1 MTRGGASLEVR
12 LRGLGDGAEGE
23 GNGRLGLGIRGD
35 PEDKAEG
42 EDQNRQGD
50 EDTDNGEHAEDEET
64 REERLGGITHAAN
77 FGAGKALD
85 SRNHLTREGY
95 DGFDTG
101 KHPGFEGADL
111 RVRRVG
117 HRVLRP
123 EDGTS
128 RSGTGR
134 FTLRGAWIDKRGMA
148 GDWDM
153 ALGLGRRGGRGLG
166 GNLITGEG
174 EGLLFGGGLR
184 GGRHRFGR
192 RLRLNGGL
200 GHRPRRRR
208 GRRRNGRRGLNLGG
222 ARSIGTRGGSGQDL
236 GLGNGGEGGLGW
248 LNKLMRRGGPRRCRG
263 VRRKGAATTGMDGLE
278 RALGEVVNGGADGR
292 GAGGVG
298 ADGGVFV
305 KQGLR
310 INLEE
315 GAVLT
320 DKAAAVDG
328 GGDFVEGFGFEGF
341 DDAGHEV
348 GALGDVLHGP
358 AVRKTV
364 LLEGLTECHWG
375 PRGLGGE

>member
-1 MTRGGASLEVR
+1 MKCPGPCVPSCLRGDFPALRRGARGSLEVR

-35 PEDKAEG
+35 PEDEAEG
-42 EDQNRQGD
+42 KNQNRKGY
-50 EDTDNGEHAEDEET
+50 EDTDNGEHAEDEKT
-64 REERLGGITHAAN
+64 RKERLGGITHAAN

-85 SRNHLTREGY
+85 SRNHLPREGY

-134 FTLRGAWIDKRGMA
+134 FTLRGAWIDKRCMA

-174 EGLLFGGGLR
+174 EGLLFGSGLR
-184 GGRHRFGR
+184 GGCHRFGR

-248 LNKLMRRGGPRRCRG
+248 LNKLL
-263 VRRKGAATTGMDGLE
+263 GLVF
-278 RALGEVVNGGADGR
+278 ALLKYALVIGLLVILFDSINDKFSLVSRSYLDSSFMYSGLKSISYS
-292 GAGGVG
+292 
-298 ADGGVFV
+298 VFPYL
-305 KQGLR
+305 KSL
-310 INLEE
+310 
-315 GAVLT
+315 
-320 DKAAAVDG
+320 
-328 GGDFVEGFGFEGF
+328 FV
-341 DDAGHEV
+341 
-348 GALGDVLHGP
+348 
-358 AVRKTV
+358 
-364 LLEGLTECHWG
+364 
-375 PRGLGGE
+375 